1 MIKQNK
7 INRREFI
14 KKSAVGSAVAGMTL
28 SAAPEIIS
36 AQVQNDSP
44 NSRITI
50 GFIGVGARAHQHLE
64 TLKQVRGAEVVAVCD
79 AYQGRIERAIER
91 TGGRAKAYKD
101 ASEILALRDVDTV
114 VVATPDHLHKK
125 QVIAALEAGKDVYC
139 EKPLTYKID
148 EGLDIIA
155 AAKRTKKI
163 VQVGSQG
170 ISSATQQKA
179 REVVKSGRLGQ
190 ITMIRAAYNRNS
202 AGGAWIYPIPP
213 DASPKNVNWEMF
225 QGDAPKREFSL
236 ERFFRWRCYQD
247 YSGGIATDLFV
258 HLMTTIHFVMGV
270 DMPQSVMAMGQL
282 YRWKESRDVPD
293 TLNAVLEYPEGFT
306 VNLSST
312 FNNDYPTEGG
322 FLIMGTQGTLKI
334 GGDDLSF
341 TPESPYDDNG
351 WIVDSWPRALQQ
363 AYYKDPKVIASEMPN
378 RQDPRVVQGRENWEE
393 IGRNSTAMHFEN
405 FLNCVR
411 QRTEP
416 VENATF
422 GHRAAAVAHLI
433 NMAAKERKIIHW
445 DRNRDNIKLAD

>member
-64 TLKQVRGAEVVAVCD
+64 TLKQVRGAEVVALCD

-114 VVATPDHLHKK
+114 VIATPDHLHKK

-148 EGLDIIA
+148 EGLEIIA

-170 ISSATQQKA
+170 ISSAIQQKA
-179 REVVKSGRLGQ
+179 REIVKSGRLGQ
-190 ITMIRAAYNRNS
+190 ITMIRAMYNRNS

-213 DASPKNVNWEMF
+213 DASPKTVNWEMF
-225 QGDAPKREFSL
+225 QGDATKRDFNL

-270 DMPQSVMAMGQL
+270 EMPQSVMAMGEL

-293 TLNAVLEYPEGFT
+293 TLNAVLEYPEGFA

-312 FNNDYPTEGG
+312 FNNEYTSEGG

-334 GGDDLSF
+334 GGGELSL

-363 AYYKDPKVIASEMPN
+363 AYYKDPKVIASEMPR
-378 RQDPRVVQGRENWEE
+378 RQTPHVVQGRENWEE
-393 IGRNSTAMHFEN
+393 VGREATAMHFEN

-422 GHRAAAVAHLI
+422 GHRAAAVAHLV
-433 NMAAKERKIIHW
+433 NMAARERKIIHW
-445 DRNRDNIKLAD
+445 DRSRDNVKLA